1 MNVIQCNNSIDF
13 YIKSLIEQIDYVKG
27 TLSGLRQFLAI
38 ERPLK
43 MMKSAFY
50 CTSKALFVLKI
61 FNLCLDFWS
70 CSKTTSL
77 ER

>member
-27 TLSGLRQFLAI
+27 TLSGQRQFLAV

-43 MMKSAFY
+43 SASYF
-50 CTSKALFVLKI
+50 TSKALFVLKI

-70 CSKTTSL
+70 CSKTT
-77 ER
+77 

>member
-1 MNVIQCNNSIDF
+1 MLKAHCQV
-13 YIKSLIEQIDYVKG
+13 
-27 TLSGLRQFLAI
+27 RQFLAI

-50 CTSKALFVLKI
+50 CTSEALFVLKI